1 MLKCREFYGLALVA
15 CFLPK
20 YKRSSWIISLQVLY
34 YLCKTKDKIPNF
46 ILYLSSGL
54 DVQHVY
60 FSSIYS
66 SLSLMFVTNVPPCQ
80 EMYVE
85 NCFVRLSYD
94 IDVPSLTMV
103 LN

>member
-1 MLKCREFYGLALVA
+1 MQELLPNSNDNN
-15 CFLPK
+15 FLLGCLIES
-20 YKRSSWIISLQVLY
+20 RNI
-34 YLCKTKDKIPNF
+34 
-46 ILYLSSGL
+46 SSGL